1 MPLSA
6 KHIYFC
12 IALMLF
18 VLSSTHAQVC
28 HSFDPGQTYHHGM
41 GKMRATDSIGLAPT
55 ANYDIVYHR
64 IAVKVDPAVRYIQGS
79 VTSYFKPI
87 ASLTEISFDLMDS
100 LTVDSIYY
108 GGSRLRTFTHVS
120 NAITISFPRSIS
132 TLDSVVVYYSGVPP
146 ETGFGSFVT
155 DFHDSV
161 PVLWTLSE
169 PYGARDWLPCKMTL
183 TDKVDSLDF
192 YINVPT
198 GNRAASN
205 GLLTD
210 SVIIGS
216 TTTYHWRHRYPIAT
230 YLMAMA
236 VTNYSVHS
244 FNVPTQYGNIF
255 VLDYAY
261 PENETKW
268 EESDSNV
275 TKAIQLYSNL
285 FGEYPFIK
293 EKYGHAQFGWGGGM
307 EHQTMSFVG
316 DVAFELVNH
325 EMAHQWFGDKL
336 TCDSWSEIWLNEG
349 FAQYIAGLCYERIA
363 PEYWY
368 AWRSTNLKRVL
379 QNTDNGTVLCDDT
392 TSVPRIFS
400 GELTYAKGAHLLH
413 MLRWQLGDQDFFAAI
428 KSYVSDPAL
437 VYSFSKTDLLKAHLE
452 AQSGQDLTTFFHQ
465 WFYNGGYPSYALD
478 WSQQGARLSLRLSQ
492 SSTNPSI
499 SFFKMPVPV
508 RFFGSNADTTL
519 VLDHTSSGQEFTYD
533 IPFVIDSVAID
544 PELWLISA
552 NNTVRRLPSPDK
564 ENFILVVKNPV
575 RNDLTIWYD
584 SKNINHADL
593 SLYNLEGQ
601 KLSTESIPAGVGDY
615 YSTSLAHLAAGVYVV
630 KVTSEKGS
638 HTQRI
643 LKY

>member
-1 MPLSA
+1 MPLPA
-6 KHIYFC
+6 KHILFC
-12 IALMLF
+12 IALMLLN
-18 VLSSTHAQVC
+18 LSSSHAQVC
-28 HSFDPGQTYHHGM
+28 HSFDAGQTYHHGM
-41 GKMRATDSIGLAPT
+41 GKMRSADSIGLAPT
-55 ANYDIVYHR
+55 DNYDIVYHR

-79 VTSYFKPI
+79 VTSYFKPVT
-87 ASLTEISFDLMDS
+87 SLTQMSFDLMDS
-100 LTVDSIYY
+100 LSVDSIYY
-108 GGSRLRTFTHVS
+108 GGTRLLTFTHRD
-120 NAITISFPRSIS
+120 NAITISFPNTIS
-132 TLDSVVVYYSGVPP
+132 SFDSVAVYYSGVPP

-155 DFHDSV
+155 A

-210 SVIIGS
+210 SLVMGS

-230 YLMAMA
+230 YLMAIG
-236 VTNYSVHS
+236 VTNYSAHS
-244 FNVPTQYGNIF
+244 FNVPTQYGDVF

-261 PENETKW
+261 PEHEADW
-268 EESDSNV
+268 EKSDSNV
-275 TKAIQLYSNL
+275 IEAIQLYSDF
-285 FGEYPFIK
+285 FGPYPFIK

-316 DVAFELVNH
+316 GMNFELVNH

-349 FAQYIAGLCYERIA
+349 FAVFLSGLCYEHLA
-363 PEYWY
+363 PEWWY
-368 AWRSTNLKRVL
+368 AWRKSTLDKVIN
-379 QNTDNGTVLCDDT
+379 NGGNGTVLCDDT
-392 TSVPRIFS
+392 TSVPRIFDS
-400 GELTYAKGAHLLH
+400 NLTYAKGAYLLH
-413 MLRWQLGDQDFFAAI
+413 MLRGQMGDSVFFAAI
-428 KSYVSDPAL
+428 KSYVTDPSL

-452 AQSGQDLTTFFHQ
+452 AQSGQDLTVFFHQ

-478 WSQQGARLSLRLSQ
+478 WSQQGTKLSLKLSQ

-499 SFFKMPVPV
+499 SFFKMPVPIK
-508 RFFGSNADTTL
+508 FFGGHGDTTL
-519 VLDHTSSGQEFTYD
+519 VLTHVSSGQEFTYD
-533 IPFVIDSVAID
+533 IPFAIDSVAID

-552 NNTVRRLPSPDK
+552 NNTVRRLPAPDK
-564 ENFILVVKNPV
+564 ENFIVVLKNPV
-575 RNDLTIWYD
+575 RNDLVIWYD

-593 SLYNLEGQ
+593 SLYNMDGQ
-601 KLSTESIPAGVGDY
+601 KLLTESIPAGAGDY
-615 YSTSLAHLAAGVYVV
+615 YSTSLSHLAAGVYVV